1 MTQFYPNDDAITQIA
16 MGVATRSLPKA
27 EWTHA
32 AHFALALWRLRHQPD
47 AAAPDVMRETIRA
60 YNDATGTVNSDSSGY
75 HHTITIASLRGAAA
89 QLAAEEDTADTATPL
104 HTVLDTLMASPLGQ
118 SGWLLEYWSKERLF
132 SPDARR
138 AWVGP
143 DLKPLPF

>member
-1 MTQFYPNDDAITQIA
+1 MTQFYPDDDAITQIA
-16 MGVATRSLPKA
+16 MGVATRSLAKA

-89 QLAAEEDTADTATPL
+89 QLAAADATVPL
-104 HTVLDTLMASPLGQ
+104 HSILDALMASPLGQ
-118 SGWLLEYWSKERLF
+118 SGWLIAYWSKERLF
-132 SPDARR
+132 SADARR
-138 AWVGP
+138 AWVEP
-143 DLKPLPF
+143 DIQALPF